1 MRFDESQTSNNGF
14 QQFVTR
20 FQPVEIASHDQCDFS
35 VLADANAWAIDI
47 DLAATDALPTFKHFS
62 HNFDRH

>member
-1 MRFDESQTSNNGF
+1 MRFDENQTSNNGF

-20 FQPVEIASHDQCDFS
+20 FQSVEIAGQDQCYFS
-35 VLADANAWAIDI
+35 ILADANAWAIDI
-47 DLAATDALPTFKHFS
+47 DLAATDALPAFKHFS